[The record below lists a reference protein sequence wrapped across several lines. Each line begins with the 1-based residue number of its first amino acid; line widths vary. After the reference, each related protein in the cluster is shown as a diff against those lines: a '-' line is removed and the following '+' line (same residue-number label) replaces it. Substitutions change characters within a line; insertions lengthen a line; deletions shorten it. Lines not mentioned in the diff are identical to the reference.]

1 MAFVREERGDYMEP
15 FPAWIQALP
24 EVDTPFEGLEGRLL
38 SGPHGQTV
46 FFVATRDLDVPPHS
60 HGAQYGVVVAG
71 RVELHVGGGVRTVV
85 PGETYEIAAGE
96 EHAARV
102 EAGTALVEVFQEPDR
117 YAPV

>member
-1 MAFVREERGDYMEP
+1 MKP
-15 FPAWIQALP
+15 FPAWIGDLP

-46 FFVATRDLDVPPHS
+46 FFRATRDLDVTPHS
-60 HGAQYGVVVAG
+60 HGAQYGVVVKG
-71 RVELHVGGGVRTVV
+71 RVELRVGGETRVLG
-85 PGETYEIAAGE
+85 PGDAYEIAVGE

-117 YAPV
+117 YRAKG

>member
-1 MAFVREERGDYMEP
+1 MKT

-24 EVDTPFEGLEGRLL
+24 EVDAPFEGLEGRLL

-46 FFVATRDLDVPPHS
+46 FFLATADLDVPPHS

-71 RVELHVGGGVRTVV
+71 RVEVRIGRGEARVLG
-85 PGETYEIAAGE
+85 PGDTYEIAPGE

-117 YAPV
+117 YRAKE

>member
-1 MAFVREERGDYMEP
+1 MQP
-15 FPAWIQALP
+15 FPGWIGDLP
-24 EVDTPFEGLEGRLL
+24 QVDTPFEGLEGRLL
-38 SGPHGQTV
+38 SGDHGQTV
-46 FFVATRDLDVPPHS
+46 FFRATRDLEVPPHS

-71 RVELHVGGGVRTVV
+71 RVELVVGGEVRTLG

-117 YAPV
+117 YRARQE

>member
-1 MAFVREERGDYMEP
+1 MEP
-15 FPAWIQALP
+15 FPAWIGDLP

-46 FFVATRDLDVPPHS
+46 FFLATKDLDVTPHS
-60 HGAQYGVVVAG
+60 HGAQYGVVVEGRIELRIGGGEG
-71 RVELHVGGGVRTVV
+71 RVLG
-85 PGETYEIAAGE
+85 PGDAYEIAAGE

-117 YAPV
+117 YGTK

>member
-1 MAFVREERGDYMEP
+1 MKP
-15 FPAWIQALP
+15 FPTWIGDLP
-24 EVDTPFEGLEGRLL
+24 EVDTPFDGLEGRLL

-46 FFVATRDLDVPPHS
+46 FFLATRDLDVSPHS

-71 RVELHVGGGVRTVV
+71 RVELRVGAEEGRILR
-85 PGETYEIAAGE
+85 PGDTYEIAAGE

-117 YAPV
+117 YGAK

>member
-1 MAFVREERGDYMEP
+1 MKP
-15 FPAWIQALP
+15 FPAWIGDLP

-46 FFVATRDLDVPPHS
+46 FFLATRDLDVTPHS
-60 HGAQYGVVVAG
+60 HGAQYGVVVNG
-71 RVELHVGGGVRTVV
+71 RVELRVGGENRVLG
-85 PGETYEIAAGE
+85 PGDAYEIAAGE

-117 YAPV
+117 YRAKG